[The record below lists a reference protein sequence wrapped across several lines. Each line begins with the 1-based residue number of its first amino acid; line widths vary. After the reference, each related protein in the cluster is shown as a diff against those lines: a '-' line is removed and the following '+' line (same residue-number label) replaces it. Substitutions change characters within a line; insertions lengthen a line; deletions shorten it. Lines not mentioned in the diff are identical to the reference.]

1 MSAKKVRRPKT
12 VIPTQRS
19 YDLDTILGQRG
30 GGGGFGGGDELDDAM
45 RQARKFQAEKLRET
59 MVKKTQLEMEKE
71 VKDLEKG
78 MGLGSSGGGGSATL
92 SPDELSYLTQLP
104 EEQRATAIQ
113 AMAAFRGQS
122 GGNNAAG
129 SLAPMLVMSMLK
141 DKPQTSVGEMVIAL
155 KGLNDIVQT
164 GKPPANTND
173 LTNMIAI
180 ANLIA
185 SSKDT
190 AYQTQ
195 IQMLNKQM
203 EEMKPHDPL
212 EYQRNLIE
220 VAKASGFTPA
230 GGMNPEVER
239 MKMDN
244 EKYLQ
249 KSDQE
254 FQLLLKK
261 MEKDDKRN
269 DSLINMLTEVLK
281 PFAAKAGDMLPGLAG
296 GLAGGAAV
304 AAAQK
309 PQQGGPIPV
318 KCPKCNYEP
327 IWVSEESPIA
337 LCPNCKNGGVDTAV
351 THPNFSEKT
360 GAQPPGGAPPPQG
373 GPGVPPPP
381 SG

>member
-1 MSAKKVRRPKT
+1 MSKKARRPKT
-12 VIPTQRS
+12 VIPTMRS
-19 YDLDTILGQRG
+19 YDLDTILGGRG
-30 GGGGFGGGDELDDAM
+30 GSGGFGGGDELDDAM
-45 RQARKFQAEKLRET
+45 RQARKFQADRMKST
-59 MVKKTQLEMEKE
+59 IIKKTQLELDKE
-71 VKDLEKG
+71 VQDMEKG
-78 MGLGSSGGGGSATL
+78 MNTGGSSSGTL
-92 SPDELSYLTQLP
+92 SGEELSYLTQLP
-104 EEQRATAIQ
+104 EEQKATAIQ
-113 AMAAFRGQS
+113 AMAAFKGQS

-129 SLAPMLVMSMLK
+129 SLAPLLVMSMLNK
-141 DKPQTSVGEMVIAL
+141 QPQTGVGELVVAL
-155 KGLNDIVQT
+155 RGLNDIVQT

-203 EEMKPHDPL
+203 EDMKPHDPL

-230 GGMNPEVER
+230 GGMNPEIER
-239 MKMDN
+239 MKVEN

-254 FQLLLKK
+254 FRLLLMK

-269 DSLINMLTEVLK
+269 ESLINMLTEVLK
-281 PFAAKAGDMLPGLAG
+281 PFAAKAGDLLPGVMG
-296 GLAGGAAV
+296 GMAGGAVVKAS
-304 AAAQK
+304 Q
-309 PQQGGPIPV
+309 PQQGGPLPV
-318 KCPKCNYEP
+318 KCPKCGYEP

-351 THPNFSEKT
+351 THPSFSKQ
-360 GAQPPGGAPPPQG
+360 QPPGGAPPQMGG

>member
-30 GGGGFGGGDELDDAM
+30 GGGFSGGGDELDDAM
-45 RQARKFQAEKLRET
+45 RQARKFQADRMKST
-59 MVKKTQLEMEKE
+59 IIKKTQLELDKE
-71 VKDLEKG
+71 VQDMEKG
-78 MGLGSSGGGGSATL
+78 MNTGGSSSGTL
-92 SPDELSYLTQLP
+92 SGEELSYLTQLP
-104 EEQRATAIQ
+104 EEQKATAIQ
-113 AMAAFRGQS
+113 AMAAFKGQS

-129 SLAPMLVMSMLK
+129 SLAPLLVMSMLNK
-141 DKPQTSVGEMVIAL
+141 QPQTGVGELVVAL
-155 KGLNDIVQT
+155 RGLNDIVQT

-203 EEMKPHDPL
+203 EDMKPHDPL

-230 GGMNPEVER
+230 GGMNPEIER
-239 MKMDN
+239 MKVEN

-254 FQLLLKK
+254 FRLLLMK

-269 DSLINMLTEVLK
+269 ESLINMLTEVLK
-281 PFAAKAGDMLPGLAG
+281 PFAAKAGDLLPGVMG
-296 GLAGGAAV
+296 GMAGGAVVKAS
-304 AAAQK
+304 Q
-309 PQQGGPIPV
+309 PQQGGPLPV
-318 KCPKCNYEP
+318 KCPKCGYEP

-351 THPNFSEKT
+351 THPSFSKQ
-360 GAQPPGGAPPPQG
+360 QPPGGAPPQMGG